1 MHGYPSIPRFAG
13 LGALSSSKR
22 VCSKTESHV
31 LSNTEGSTLES
42 TMAQEEYRPPVK
54 EFLDM
59 LADLLAEKYFER
71 MDDRLKKIPELRR
84 LITAKEASQYL
95 SLSTDTVY
103 RMASLKKLPYLKIGD
118 RVLFDVK
125 ALDHWIERNM
135 TREKGWK
142 REELKPP
149 KESDLPDLLK
159 KKGKD

>member
-1 MHGYPSIPRFAG
+1 
-13 LGALSSSKR
+13 
-22 VCSKTESHV
+22 
-31 LSNTEGSTLES
+31 
-42 TMAQEEYRPPVK
+42 MAQEERPPIK

-71 MDDRLKKIPELRR
+71 MEERIKKIPELRR

-125 ALDHWIERNM
+125 ALDQWIEKHM
-135 TREKGWK
+135 IREKEWK
-142 REELKPP
+142 REELKPEVEKEKSNTK
-149 KESDLPDLLK
+149 KESDLLSLLK
-159 KKGKD
+159 KKKD

>member
-1 MHGYPSIPRFAG
+1 
-13 LGALSSSKR
+13 
-22 VCSKTESHV
+22 
-31 LSNTEGSTLES
+31 
-42 TMAQEEYRPPVK
+42 MAQEERPPMK

-71 MDDRLKKIPELRR
+71 MEDRIKKIPELRR

-103 RMASLKKLPYLKIGD
+103 RMASLKKFPYLKIGD

-125 ALDHWIERNM
+125 ALDHWIEKHM
-135 TREKGWK
+135 IREKGWK
-142 REELKPP
+142 KEGLKPGIEKEKANTKSS
-149 KESDLPDLLK
+149 KESDLLGLLK

>member
-1 MHGYPSIPRFAG
+1 
-13 LGALSSSKR
+13 
-22 VCSKTESHV
+22 
-31 LSNTEGSTLES
+31 
-42 TMAQEEYRPPVK
+42 MAQEEYRPPIK

-71 MDDRLKKIPELRR
+71 MEDRMKKIPELRR

-125 ALDHWIERNM
+125 ALDHWIEKHM
-135 TREKGWK
+135 IREKEWK
-142 REELKPP
+142 REELKPEAEKEKSNSKSS
-149 KESDLPDLLK
+149 KESDFLALLK

>member
-1 MHGYPSIPRFAG
+1 MG
-13 LGALSSSKR
+13 
-22 VCSKTESHV
+22 
-31 LSNTEGSTLES
+31 N
-42 TMAQEEYRPPVK
+42 EEHRAPVK

-71 MDDRLKKIPELRR
+71 MDDRMRKIPELRR

-125 ALDHWIERNM
+125 ALDQWVEKHMVREKEWKRQELKIEIER
-135 TREKGWK
+135 EKSNSK
-142 REELKPP
+142 SS
-149 KESDLPDLLK
+149 KESDLLSLLRK
-159 KKGKD
+159 KKN

>member
-1 MHGYPSIPRFAG
+1 
-13 LGALSSSKR
+13 
-22 VCSKTESHV
+22 
-31 LSNTEGSTLES
+31 
-42 TMAQEEYRPPVK
+42 MAQEERPPMK

-71 MDDRLKKIPELRR
+71 VEERIKKIPELRR

-125 ALDHWIERNM
+125 ALDHWVERHM
-135 TREKGWK
+135 TREKEWK
-142 REELKPP
+142 KDELKPGTEKERSNTKSS
-149 KESDLPDLLK
+149 KESDLLGLLK

>member
-1 MHGYPSIPRFAG
+1 M
-13 LGALSSSKR
+13 AL
-22 VCSKTESHV
+22 
-31 LSNTEGSTLES
+31 
-42 TMAQEEYRPPVK
+42 EERPPMK

-71 MDDRLKKIPELRR
+71 VEDRIKKIPELRR

-125 ALDHWIERNM
+125 ALDHWVEKHTI
-135 TREKGWK
+135 REKEWRK
-142 REELKPP
+142 EELKQGTEKEKTNTKSS
-149 KESDLPDLLK
+149 KESDLLSLLK

>member
-1 MHGYPSIPRFAG
+1 M
-13 LGALSSSKR
+13 
-22 VCSKTESHV
+22 
-31 LSNTEGSTLES
+31 
-42 TMAQEEYRPPVK
+42 K

-71 MDDRLKKIPELRR
+71 MEERLKKIPELRR

-103 RMASLKKLPYLKIGD
+103 RMASLKKLPYLRIGD

-125 ALDHWIERNM
+125 ALDHWVERHM
-135 TREKGWK
+135 IREKDWK
-142 REELKPP
+142 KEELRPGTEKEKADTKTL
-149 KESDLPDLLK
+149 KESDLLSLLK

>member
-1 MHGYPSIPRFAG
+1 
-13 LGALSSSKR
+13 
-22 VCSKTESHV
+22 
-31 LSNTEGSTLES
+31 
-42 TMAQEEYRPPVK
+42 MAQEERPPMK

-71 MDDRLKKIPELRR
+71 VEERIKKIPELRR

-125 ALDHWIERNM
+125 ALDHWVERHM
-135 TREKGWK
+135 TREKEWK
-142 REELKPP
+142 KEELNPGTEKEKSNTKAL
-149 KESDLPDLLK
+149 KESDLLSLLK

>member
-1 MHGYPSIPRFAG
+1 
-13 LGALSSSKR
+13 
-22 VCSKTESHV
+22 
-31 LSNTEGSTLES
+31 
-42 TMAQEEYRPPVK
+42 MAQEERPPMK

-71 MDDRLKKIPELRR
+71 MEERIKKIPELRR

-125 ALDHWIERNM
+125 ALDHWVEKHLI
-135 TREKGWK
+135 REKEWK
-142 REELKPP
+142 KEELKPESEKEKSNTKSS
-149 KESDLPDLLK
+149 KESDFLGLLK